1 MWHGRD
7 FFFPRH
13 GFECTIST
21 SMDVMNE
28 PFPPQGLTYGD
39 LQRVTSQ
46 LLDELNNDMKKLI
59 IDLELEKTILSNV
72 AGERSNVRETIM
84 CEWNALRA
92 ARDSLYKAQERLFLS
107 QPSSH
112 TTVYEDL
119 VEYFGP

>member
-1 MWHGRD
+1 
-7 FFFPRH
+7 
-13 GFECTIST
+13 
-21 SMDVMNE
+21 MDVMNE
-28 PFPPQGLTYGD
+28 PFPPQGPTYGE

-46 LLDELNNDMKKLI
+46 LLHELDNHMKKLRI
-59 IDLELEKTILSNV
+59 NLELEKTVLPNV
-72 AGERSNVRETIM
+72 AGERGNVREIIM

-119 VEYFGP
+119 AEYFRPDM